1 MAFIEINTNPPRA
14 QLASFGRLWAPLFA
28 MLISSMLWNSTHPEG
43 SVAVLSLGLIIAL
56 AGWISPYWLKPP
68 FVFLMVITFPIGF
81 VVGILLMGFVFY
93 LCIVPIGIILRVL
106 GKDPLIKVL
115 DRDVE
120 SYWIERS
127 DSISVAQYFKQ
138 F

>member
-1 MAFIEINTNPPRA
+1 
-14 QLASFGRLWAPLFA
+14 
-28 MLISSMLWNSTHPEG
+28 
-43 SVAVLSLGLIIAL
+43 
-56 AGWISPYWLKPP
+56 
-68 FVFLMVITFPIGF
+68 MVITFPIGF